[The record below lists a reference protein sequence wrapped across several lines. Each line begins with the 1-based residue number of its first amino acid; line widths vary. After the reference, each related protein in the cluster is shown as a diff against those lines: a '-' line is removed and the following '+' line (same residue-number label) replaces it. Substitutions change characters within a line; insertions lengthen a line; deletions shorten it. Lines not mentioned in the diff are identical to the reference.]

1 MNLLIQLFFDFFKIG
16 LFSIGGGYA
25 IIPAIRDQVVILR
38 QWITYQEFTDI
49 ITISQMTPGPLAVN
63 TSTFVG
69 MRVGGLAGALL
80 ATVGCIFMGVVIT
93 VGLYKLFSKYSY
105 SAYFKEMLK
114 GLKSA
119 SLGLI
124 ASAAAI
130 ILALAFF
137 GSENI
142 KLSALNMSSV
152 IICMTALILVRKTK
166 LNPIVIMILCGMI
179 NLISLI

>member
-1 MNLLIQLFFDFFKIG
+1 MDLALKLFLAFLQIG
-16 LFSIGGGYA
+16 AFSIGGGYA
-25 IIPAIRDQVVILR
+25 VIGLIQEQVVRKYGWLTE
-38 QWITYQEFTDI
+38 QTFTDI
-49 ITISQMTPGPLAVN
+49 VTISQMTPGPLAVN

-179 NLISLI
+179 NVII